1 LPTISPLLV
10 SVTATSTLY
19 IITFPEDM
27 GDVPLLTCISTS
39 SNVPN
44 ITEVVQGIASDS
56 KIAFELDGQL
66 TNYID
71 FINSNVTQADL

>member
-1 LPTISPLLV
+1 RPTASDIQAALNDLPTISPLLV

-56 KIAFELDGQL
+56 KIAFELDG
-66 TNYID
+66 
-71 FINSNVTQADL
+71 